1 MAASNFYEVRCENC
15 RTTFPP
21 ETKRCIHCG
30 GPLGD
35 RPLRWLGPGAAPE
48 GVPGTE
54 EDEEPV
60 ASSRARNVLWLV
72 TVVLALL
79 MSVLRNCMQG

>member
-1 MAASNFYEVRCENC
+1 MPASNFYEVRCENC

-35 RPLRWLGPGAAPE
+35 GALRWLAPGSAPA
-48 GVPGTE
+48 GASA
-54 EDEEPV
+54 EDDEAPV
-60 ASSRARNVLWLV
+60 TGSRARNVLWGV
-72 TVVLALL
+72 TVVLAVL
-79 MSVLRNCMQG
+79 MSVLRNCAQG